1 MLKGII
7 SLIRK
12 RTIHNMKHSSVLFIS
27 DTTLRDGEQMPGGT
41 LLPAEKADIASH
53 LERLGV
59 HSIDAGFPACCEAE
73 VKSIQQI
80 ARSVTKPLVTAL
92 CRAKR
97 EDVDLAYA
105 ALKDLP
111 LQRRGVSIFVGA
123 SPTHREAKLG
133 KTKAQIID
141 LSADVID
148 YALGHF
154 AIVSFAPEDA
164 SRTEIEFLVDLYE
177 AAIAAGAANV
187 GFTDTI
193 GCLDPETTRW
203 YVGEI
208 NARVKHID
216 RALFAIHFH
225 NDLGMAVANSL
236 TAIRTGCVNIFQGTL
251 LGVGERAGN
260 ASLEQVVAATTIG
273 QYPKKPKVNLRQLQP
288 ACQAVAKHM
297 GLTVPCYQPVVG
309 ANVFRTEAGI
319 HQHGVL
325 LNPATY
331 ELISPEV
338 VGAQRELVLG
348 KHSGRHALKSML
360 VEHGFALSEDE
371 LNFVYEEFKGYF
383 ETHKRV
389 GTDRILGLASQA
401 ASRTLPRRPEQP
413 PVDTFNT

>member
-12 RTIHNMKHSSVLFIS
+12 RTIHTMKHSGVLFVS

-41 LLPAEKADIASH
+41 LLPAEKVDIALH
-53 LERLGV
+53 LEKIGV

-73 VKSIQQI
+73 VKSIRQI

-92 CRAKR
+92 CRAKT

-111 LQRRGVSIFVGA
+111 LQRRGVSIFIGA
-123 SPTHREAKLG
+123 SPIHREAKLG
-133 KTKAQIID
+133 KTRAQIID
-141 LSADVID
+141 IAAETID
-148 YALGHF
+148 YALKHF

-164 SRTEIEFLVDLYE
+164 SRTEIDFLVDLYE

-193 GCLDPETTRW
+193 GCLDPESTRR
-203 YVGEI
+203 YVGEV
-208 NARVKHID
+208 NARVKQID
-216 RALFAIHFH
+216 KALFAIHFH

-236 TAIRTGCVNIFQGTL
+236 TAIRTGCVDIFQGTL

-260 ASLEQVVAATTIG
+260 ASLEQVLVAMALG
-273 QYPKKPKVNLRQLQP
+273 EYPKKPKVPLGELRP
-288 ACQAVAKHM
+288 ACRTVAAHM

-309 ANVFRTEAGI
+309 ENVFRTEAGI

-325 LNPATY
+325 LDPATY
-331 ELISPEV
+331 ELIPPEV
-338 VGAQRELVLG
+338 IGAERELVLG
-348 KHSGRHALKSML
+348 KHSGRHALQSML
-360 VEHGFALSEDE
+360 AKHGFALSDDE

-383 ETHKRV
+383 EAHKRV
-389 GTDRILGLASQA
+389 ATDRILKLASEA
-401 ASRTLPRRPEQP
+401 ASRAQPREPRKG
-413 PVDTFNT
+413 PVDAR